1 MLIRY
6 KNGQQGV
13 DSVAKIYTK
22 EEHHIDKALIDKDA
36 VRAIRRL
43 TTNGHEAYIVGGA
56 VRDIMLNKIPKDF
69 DIATDASPRQVKKLF
84 YHARVIGKRFKIV
97 HLVYPDKI
105 LEVTTFRSLEEAEI
119 GKSNVFGTIEEDA
132 KRRDFTL
139 NSLYYQPEKE
149 QLLDFNEALKDIKKK
164 KICSV
169 VPLSYSFI
177 EDPVRMIRAIKYS
190 VTTGFKLAFSVSIA
204 IKRNRRNLAG
214 VSNSRLTEEVF
225 KILSSGYSAKIFKKL
240 DNFGLLVYILPCFSI
255 YTNYPQV
262 FESLNKLDI
271 DISKLKADE
280 TETEVKKAEMFKAL
294 TEAIIVNTPGDFTP
308 EERFKDIFQQMKV
321 FISPITPPNLD
332 LERAVFLYM
341 KENEI
346 TIPKS
351 KQPNKI
357 TKIKVIE
364 KKKKKPIQ
372 YNKKNKKHKTN
383 YPAKSIST
391 DSK

>member
-22 EEHHIDKALIDKDA
+22 DEHHIDKNLIDKDA

-84 YHARVIGKRFKIV
+84 YHARLIGKRFKIV

-105 LEVTTFRSLEEAEI
+105 LEVTTFRSLEEAEV
-119 GKSNVFGTIEEDA
+119 GKSNIFGTIEEDA
-132 KRRDFTL
+132 KRRDFTI
-139 NSLYYQPEKE
+139 NSLYYQPERE
-149 QLLDFNEALKDIKKK
+149 QLLDFNDALKDIKNKR
-164 KICSV
+164 ISSV
-169 VPLSYSFI
+169 VPLSYSFV

-190 VTTGFKLAFSVSIA
+190 VTTGFKLRLSVKLSI
-204 IKRNRRNLAG
+204 KKNRRNLAG

-240 DNFGLLVYILPCFSI
+240 DTYGLLVYILPCFSI

-262 FESLNKLDI
+262 FESLRALDLN
-271 DISKLKADE
+271 ISKLKAGE
-280 TETEVKKAEMFKAL
+280 TETEVRKAEMFKAL
-294 TEAIIVNTPGDFTP
+294 TEAIIVNTPGEFTP

-341 KENEI
+341 KENGI
-346 TIPKS
+346 PVPKS

-357 TKIKVIE
+357 QKIKVSE
-364 KKKKKPIQ
+364 KKRKKTFQ
-372 YNKKNKKHKTN
+372 YSKKSKKHKAN
-383 YPAKSIST
+383 YPAKPL
-391 DSK
+391 

>member
-22 EEHHIDKALIDKDA
+22 DEHHIDKNLIDKDA

-84 YHARVIGKRFKIV
+84 YHARLIGKRFKIV

-105 LEVTTFRSLEEAEI
+105 LEVTTFRSLEEAEV
-119 GKSNVFGTIEEDA
+119 GKSNIFGTIEEDA
-132 KRRDFTL
+132 KRRDFTI
-139 NSLYYQPEKE
+139 NSLYYQPERE
-149 QLLDFNEALKDIKKK
+149 QLLDFNDALKDIKNKR
-164 KICSV
+164 ISSV

-190 VTTGFKLAFSVSIA
+190 VTTGFKLRLSVKLSI
-204 IKRNRRNLAG
+204 KKNRRNLAG

-240 DNFGLLVYILPCFSI
+240 DTYGLLVYILPCFSI

-262 FESLNKLDI
+262 FESLRALDLN
-271 DISKLKADE
+271 ISKLKAGE
-280 TETEVKKAEMFKAL
+280 TETEVRKAEMFKAL
-294 TEAIIVNTPGDFTP
+294 TEAIIVNTPGEFTP

-341 KENEI
+341 KENGI
-346 TIPKS
+346 QVPKS

-357 TKIKVIE
+357 QKIKVSE
-364 KKKKKPIQ
+364 KKRKKTFQ
-372 YNKKNKKHKTN
+372 YSKKSKKHKAN
-383 YPAKSIST
+383 YPAKPL
-391 DSK
+391 